1 VAVALQATGMGSGM
15 PRRRL
20 GATRSQGRGGGGMK
34 DDPNNIVH

>member
-1 VAVALQATGMGSGM
+1 MAAAPQVMGRGSGM

-20 GATRSQGRGGGGMK
+20 GVAGSHGRGEGGMK